1 MTSKFE
7 MDVQETREKLIK
19 DACDKFNAT
28 PLEVERRCKKVLEEF
43 DSDFEN
49 LKRSR
54 GLGFLLTPNM
64 PVLMEKMKNEFTGKK
79 VNTSGELF
87 TIRDIA
93 KIPGPELENI
103 LKEIFK
109 SQGYKILKTPNS
121 ENSEADIILEKSNK
135 KIMVQIKKWVGF
147 GSKKVIQDVI
157 SKMTN
162 CECNETWLV
171 SNSRLKKSIQEFAK
185 NNCVKIIGQEEI
197 QKMVIK

>member
-7 MDVQETREKLIK
+7 MDVLEAREKLIQ
-19 DACDKFNAT
+19 DACKNHNAT

-54 GLGFLLTPNM
+54 GLGLLLTPNM
-64 PVLMEKMKNEFTGKK
+64 PVLVEKMKNEFTGKN
-79 VNTSGELF
+79 VYTSGELF

-93 KIPGPELENI
+93 KIPGPEFESI

-109 SQGYKILKTPNS
+109 SQGYKILKNPNS

-135 KIMVQIKKWVGF
+135 KTLVQIKKWTGLV
-147 GSKKVIQDVI
+147 SKKAIQDVI

-171 SNSRLKKSIQEFAK
+171 SNSRLKKPIQEFAK
-185 NNCVKIIGQEEI
+185 NNHVKIIGQEEI
-197 QKMVIK
+197 LKLA